1 MAIAKVEPL
10 TTARALRGPYDYK
23 LTERLGE
30 VGVGTLLEIPFGPQ
44 RLLGVVVELAERS
57 AVPAN
62 RLVEPIAALEA
73 GVPPELVE
81 LCLWVAREYCSTP
94 ARGLDLVLP
103 PGTASARGQTAARTE
118 NTAVL
123 TPQGVAA
130 LSEETLG
137 SVQRRAL

>member
-1 MAIAKVEPL
+1 MSIAKVEPL

-30 VGVGTLLEIPFGPQ
+30 VVVGTLLEVPFGRQ

-57 AVPAN
+57 AVPQA

-73 GVPPELVE
+73 GVAPELVE
-81 LCLWVAREYCSTP
+81 LGLWVAREYCSTP

-103 PGTASARGQTAARTE
+103 PGTGSARGQTRAR
-118 NTAVL
+118 
-123 TPQGVAA
+123 
-130 LSEETLG
+130 
-137 SVQRRAL
+137 